1 MNCFNKQFTN
11 TVKHSTHK
19 TNRSIDRAVHKLP
32 KHTITL
38 TTTQV
43 QEAIQHSKNN
53 NSVGPDNLSI
63 RHLKHIG
70 PLGLTFLTSM
80 YTAAL
85 NKNIIPHMGK
95 LANIIP
101 IPKPNKDTNM
111 STSYRP
117 ISLLSVVAKT
127 LEKCLL
133 PYITANITQTPT
145 QHGYKAQHS
154 TVTALHTLNNTVAKG
169 LNQMAPPA
177 RTITIALDMSKAFDT
192 VNTHTLI
199 GKLLQTSTPG
209 TILKFVANYIKGRKA
224 YISFRNHKSIQRQ
237 LKTCVPQ
244 GGVLS
249 PTLFNI
255 HTADI
260 PTPTAPV
267 QVMLYADDITITSTH
282 TSMSAAR
289 KYKQPYL
296 HKVYDWT
303 QHNNLIINPDK
314 TTCTLFTPDP
324 DEYNSNLGLNINN
337 KALPMALHPK
347 VLGLTLDPNLTYN
360 AHIQNIATHAQ
371 KPLQVIKALIGTTWG
386 KQKETL
392 VATYKAV
399 MRPTLEYASSIWSP
413 MACPTSIN
421 KLQVMQTQL

>member
-1 MNCFNKQFTN
+1 MW
-11 TVKHSTHK
+11 
-19 TNRSIDRAVHKLP
+19 
-32 KHTITL
+32 
-38 TTTQV
+38 
-43 QEAIQHSKNN
+43 
-53 NSVGPDNLSI
+53 
-63 RHLKHIG
+63 
-70 PLGLTFLTSM
+70 
-80 YTAAL
+80 
-85 NKNIIPHMGK
+85 K

-111 STSYRP
+111 GTSYRP

-154 TVTALHTLNNTVAKG
+154 TVTALHTLNNTVAK
-169 LNQMAPPA
+169 APPV
-177 RTITIALDMSKAFDT
+177 RTITVALDMSKAFDT

-224 YISFRNHKSIQRQ
+224 YTSFRNHKSIQRQ
-237 LKTCVPQ
+237 VKTGVPQ

-249 PTLFNI
+249 PTIFNI

-289 KYKQPYL
+289 KYIQPYL

-303 QHNNLIINPDK
+303 LHNNLIINPDK

-324 DEYNSNLGLNINN
+324 AEYNSNLGLNIIN

-347 VLGLTLDPNLTYN
+347 VLGLTLDPKLTSR
-360 AHIQNIATHAQ
+360 T
-371 KPLQVIKALIGTTWG
+371 
-386 KQKETL
+386 
-392 VATYKAV
+392 
-399 MRPTLEYASSIWSP
+399 
-413 MACPTSIN
+413 
-421 KLQVMQTQL
+421 

>member
-1 MNCFNKQFTN
+1 MNYFNKQFTN

-19 TNRSIDRAVHKLP
+19 THRSIHRAVHKLP
-32 KHTITL
+32 NHTITL

-43 QEAIQHSKNN
+43 QEAIQDSKNN

-63 RHLKHIG
+63 SHLKHIG
-70 PLGLTFLTSM
+70 PLGLTFLSSM
-80 YTAAL
+80 YTTAL
-85 NKNIIPHMGK
+85 NKNIIPHMWK

-111 STSYRP
+111 GTSYRP

-133 PYITANITQTPT
+133 PYITANITETPT

-154 TVTALHTLNNTVAKG
+154 TVTALHTLNNIVAKG
-169 LNQMAPPA
+169 FNQMAPPA
-177 RTITIALDMSKAFDT
+177 RTITVALDMSKAFDT

-209 TILKFVANYIKGRKA
+209 TILKFVANYIKGSKA
-224 YISFRNHKSIQRQ
+224 ILVSETTSPYSVR
-237 LKTCVPQ
+237 LKLTFLKEASYHPPY
-244 GGVLS
+244 L
-249 PTLFNI
+249 
-255 HTADI
+255 
-260 PTPTAPV
+260 
-267 QVMLYADDITITSTH
+267 TSTH

-289 KYKQPYL
+289 KYIQPYL

-314 TTCTLFTPDP
+314 TTCTLFIPDP
-324 DEYNSNLGLNINN
+324 AEYNSNLGLNINN

-347 VLGLTLDPNLTYN
+347 VLGLTLDQKLTYN

-371 KPLQVIKALIGTTWG
+371 K
-386 KQKETL
+386 
-392 VATYKAV
+392 
-399 MRPTLEYASSIWSP
+399 RS
-413 MACPTSIN
+413 
-421 KLQVMQTQL
+421 

>member
-1 MNCFNKQFTN
+1 MW
-11 TVKHSTHK
+11 
-19 TNRSIDRAVHKLP
+19 
-32 KHTITL
+32 
-38 TTTQV
+38 
-43 QEAIQHSKNN
+43 
-53 NSVGPDNLSI
+53 
-63 RHLKHIG
+63 
-70 PLGLTFLTSM
+70 
-80 YTAAL
+80 
-85 NKNIIPHMGK
+85 K

-101 IPKPNKDTNM
+101 IPKPNKDNG
-111 STSYRP
+111 TSYRP

-169 LNQMAPPA
+169 FNQMAPPA
-177 RTITIALDMSKAFDT
+177 RTITVALDMSKAFDT

-224 YISFRNHKSIQRQ
+224 YTSFRNHKSIQRQ
-237 LKTCVPQ
+237 VKTGVAQ

-289 KYKQPYL
+289 KYIQPYL

-324 DEYNSNLGLNINN
+324 AEYNSNLGLNINN
-337 KALPMALHPK
+337 KALPMASHPK
-347 VLGLTLDPNLTYN
+347 VLGLTLDPKLTYN

-371 KPLQVIKALIGTTWG
+371 KPLQVILHTHTPQVSSTEENLPRHTRRTLAQLRTNKSPFLMSYLHKIDASTHPSPLCPLCRTHEHTTQHLFSCPQIPTTLSALDLWRDPSGVAALLDDWREKLAANPHKTT
-386 KQKETL
+386 E
-392 VATYKAV
+392 AD
-399 MRPTLEYASSIWSP
+399 SP
-413 MACPTSIN
+413 
-421 KLQVMQTQL
+421 Q